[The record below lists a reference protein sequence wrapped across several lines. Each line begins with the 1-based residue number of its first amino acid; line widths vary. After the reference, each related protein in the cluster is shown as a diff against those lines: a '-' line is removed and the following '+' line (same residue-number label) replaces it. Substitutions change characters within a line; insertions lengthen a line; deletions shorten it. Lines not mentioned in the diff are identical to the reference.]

1 MTKKIRKYITA
12 LAVFA
17 ALATASAQV
26 PSPELLKDKSLFAKT
41 ELFDSPAVFAD
52 RNANAEA
59 VKAYE
64 ASAASYKPE
73 ELMPVAICYMGLG
86 DFKKAKSLFETF
98 LSVRPDN
105 VRALRTLGTV
115 SMLSRDFDSAK
126 KYYEKAYKLGDEP
139 SAIYISTVCIM
150 SQKPDEMKPYL
161 PVVKKLAKT
170 NLESLNIA
178 LVYALRDRKNPD
190 NALVKELVSAVDVR
204 KIISTATPD
213 GFSTIL
219 RLYLASRDQWTPE
232 ASVIPARA
240 AALLEAWPLAL
251 ETYDN
256 ILKSLPKNT
265 LALRGKALVSYRI
278 GGVKEAANLIKKARD
293 LGDKDAEL
301 DGLELFVLS
310 KKEDVWNMFKDGAAD
325 AEIQPQV
332 RAGLVLYAVRNDNKD
347 MFFTAVNGKFSD
359 ILYKDAQV
367 LKLLEEGAEKFR
379 SDKRAKAVLDKIA
392 AAKK

>member
-1 MTKKIRKYITA
+1 M
-12 LAVFA
+12 
-17 ALATASAQV
+17 
-26 PSPELLKDKSLFAKT
+26 
-41 ELFDSPAVFAD
+41 
-52 RNANAEA
+52 
-59 VKAYE
+59 
-64 ASAASYKPE
+64 
-73 ELMPVAICYMGLG
+73 
-86 DFKKAKSLFETF
+86 
-98 LSVRPDN
+98 
-105 VRALRTLGTV
+105 
-115 SMLSRDFDSAK
+115 
-126 KYYEKAYKLGDEP
+126 
-139 SAIYISTVCIM
+139 
-150 SQKPDEMKPYL
+150 
-161 PVVKKLAKT
+161 
-170 NLESLNIA
+170 
-178 LVYALRDRKNPD
+178 
-190 NALVKELVSAVDVR
+190 
-204 KIISTATPD
+204 
-213 GFSTIL
+213 
-219 RLYLASRDQWTPE
+219 ASRDQWTPE

-367 LKLLEEGAEKFR
+367 LKLLEEGAEKFA